1 MQCVSITMECG
12 LIIGSVCAKHRQS
25 IHQMSRVELNV
36 VYDATIGL
44 NLARDQHIIEHKTK
58 VEI

>member
-1 MQCVSITMECG
+1 MECG
-12 LIIGSVCAKHRQS
+12 LIIGSVWAKNRQT

-36 VYDATIGL
+36 VYDSTIGL
-44 NLARDQHIIEHKTK
+44 NFARDQHIIVQKTK